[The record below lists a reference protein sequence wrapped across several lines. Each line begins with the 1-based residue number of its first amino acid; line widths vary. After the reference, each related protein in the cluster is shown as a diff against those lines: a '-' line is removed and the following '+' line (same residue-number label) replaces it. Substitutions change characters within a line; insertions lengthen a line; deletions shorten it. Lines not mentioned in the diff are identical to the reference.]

1 MDKKKITLC
10 VIVLIL
16 LFIVFFL
23 AYLVFNKYV
32 LNSNF
37 ENSVL
42 TFADK
47 NQSTIFEIKKV
58 ALFTNCNAKNK
69 NISVS
74 NYTLENIYQ
83 YTDIALFVSNEAA
96 EKNLENT
103 FKKVSIENIKFNTMP
118 SIRTTSIIF

>member
-32 LNSNF
+32 LKSNF

>member
-1 MDKKKITLC
+1 MDKKKTILSVITL
-10 VIVLIL
+10 IL
-16 LFIVFFL
+16 FFIVFFL
-23 AYLVFNKYV
+23 GYLVFNKYI
-32 LNSNF
+32 LKTNF
-37 ENSVL
+37 ENSIL

-47 NQSTIFEIKKV
+47 NQSTIFEINKI
-58 ALFTNCNAKNK
+58 AFFTSCDAKNK

-83 YTDIALFVSNEAA
+83 YTDIALFISNGTK

-118 SIRTTSIIF
+118 SIRTTTIIF

>member
-1 MDKKKITLC
+1 MDKKKIILC
-10 VIVLIL
+10 TIVLIL

-32 LNSNF
+32 LKSNF

-42 TFADK
+42 NFADK

-58 ALFTNCNAKNK
+58 ALFSNCNAKNK

-83 YTDIALFVSNEAA
+83 YTDIALFISNESV

>member
-1 MDKKKITLC
+1 MDKKKTILSVITL
-10 VIVLIL
+10 IL
-16 LFIVFFL
+16 FFL
-23 AYLVFNKYV
+23 VYLVFNKYI
-32 LNSNF
+32 LKTNF
-37 ENSVL
+37 ENSIL

-47 NQSTIFEIKKV
+47 NQSTIFEINKI
-58 ALFTNCNAKNK
+58 AFFTSCDAKNK

-83 YTDIALFVSNEAA
+83 YTDIALFISNGTK

-118 SIRTTSIIF
+118 SIRTTTIIF

>member
-1 MDKKKITLC
+1 MDKKKIILC

-32 LNSNF
+32 LKSNF

-42 TFADK
+42 NFADK

-58 ALFTNCNAKNK
+58 ALFSSCNAKNK
-69 NISVS
+69 NISIN

-83 YTDIALFVSNEAA
+83 YTDIALFVSNEAV

-118 SIRTTSIIF
+118 SSRTTSIIF

>member
-1 MDKKKITLC
+1 MDKKKIILC
-10 VIVLIL
+10 TIVLIL

-32 LNSNF
+32 LKSNF

-42 TFADK
+42 NFADK

-58 ALFTNCNAKNK
+58 ALFSNCNAKNK

-83 YTDIALFVSNEAA
+83 YTDIALFVSNEAV

-118 SIRTTSIIF
+118 SIRTTTIIF